1 MAYVAKLQDRV
12 LGSWACIGSTGC
24 KFVISRP
31 VQQALLCLAQQDL
44 FYQAQQ
50 ALFYYLGTRGSVL
63 PVMPVTQSA
72 ADHVVPGPARP
83 VVPVLSPQS
92 LWPANQLN

>member
-1 MAYVAKLQDRV
+1 MKVISLHEYTPKNFSAPPR
-12 LGSWACIGSTGC
+12 

-31 VQQALLCLAQQDL
+31 VRQALLCLAQQDL

-72 ADHVVPGPARP
+72 ADRVVPGPARP

-92 LWPANQLN
+92 LWSADQLN